1 MKSKIKKFNNL
12 PLSKKLLVIFNVY
25 LKIKSNTLYKV
36 LFKKIG
42 KNSLIKK
49 PLFLT
54 PEFISL
60 GNGVKIWND
69 ARIEGISSYAYQSF
83 QPHIII
89 EDGVSIQQRFHM
101 TAAGTL
107 IIGKNTLISF
117 DVSVQDTDHEYKNID
132 LPVAN
137 QPLEVKRTQVGE
149 NCFIGSGAKI
159 QAGTILGKHC
169 VIGTSAVVRGTFPD
183 YCVIVGAPAKIV
195 KRYCKQ
201 THRWERTNKL
211 GKFLDEI

>member
-1 MKSKIKKFNNL
+1 
-12 PLSKKLLVIFNVY
+12 
-25 LKIKSNTLYKV
+25 LYKV

-169 VIGTSAVVRGTFPD
+169 VIVLLYEVLFLI
-183 YCVIVGAPAKIV
+183 IVS
-195 KRYCKQ
+195 
-201 THRWERTNKL
+201 
-211 GKFLDEI
+211 